1 MGIFFEGAKQP
12 VINGYLVAGA
22 VLGPGGLGY
31 IKELVQV
38 ESLAQLGVQL
48 LLFGLG
54 RELSLSKLRAVW
66 GVALLG
72 GFLQILALML
82 LGGMATAMLMGRV
95 AIGVFIGA
103 LLSMSSTS
111 VVVKCLEVTKAT
123 GTVYGQITIGTLIL
137 QDCTVG
143 LMFALMPAF
152 APAAVVVQS
161 SAQVAATAAAVEG
174 ATAASS
180 AADAAVAVALA
191 SSSGSDAAVLAVL
204 LLIVRVLLKLAV
216 LLVVAVTLAK
226 TLLPVLLR
234 LLLR

>member
-1 MGIFFEGAKQP
+1 MVFEGAKQP

-22 VLGPGGLGY
+22 ILGPGGFDL

-38 ESLAQLGVQL
+38 ESLAQVGVQL

-82 LGGMATAMLMGRV
+82 LGGMCTAMLMGRV
-95 AIGVFIGA
+95 ALGVFIGA

-152 APAAVVVQS
+152 APVAVVHASQS
-161 SAQVAATAAAVEG
+161 SAAAAAAAAAADG
-174 ATAASS
+174 ATAAST

-191 SSSGSDAAVLAVL
+191 SSSGSDAAVLAIL

-216 LLVVAVTLAK
+216 VLAISVILAK
-226 TLLPVLLR
+226 TVLPILLR